1 MARVGARDDDHLVRR
16 YLEDISSHPLL
27 TRDDEMRL
35 ARQIERGR
43 QASTRLVT
51 PGATSASERRRLR
64 SDVAAGEV
72 ARRTFIESNLR
83 LVVSMAKRYNSSDMT
98 LLDLVQEGNLGLLR
112 AVEKF
117 DWRRGFKFSTY
128 ATWWIRQAIGRGID
142 TSSRTIRLPLNVGE
156 TLGQLQRVRF
166 RFEQLGRPAPTAAE
180 MAAEIGLPERRVSEI
195 LAAAEPPRSL
205 SELIGEGTT
214 ELGET
219 VPDLLAPSPF
229 EIVAAELLRVEVDR
243 LLDGL
248 GDEERE
254 IVFLHF
260 GFDRG
265 DPRTLE
271 EVARATGLTRE
282 SVRMI
287 ERRALSSL
295 RRMAHISGAR
305 DLLGV

>member
-1 MARVGARDDDHLVRR
+1 MGRVGARDEDHLVQW
-16 YLEDISSHPLL
+16 YLDDIARHPLL
-27 TRDDEMRL
+27 TKEGEVRL
-35 ARQIERGR
+35 ARLIEEGR
-43 QASTRLVT
+43 AATAILEGPARI
-51 PGATSASERRRLR
+51 GAAARRRLEAE
-64 SDVAAGEV
+64 VVAGET

-83 LVVSMAKRYNSSDMT
+83 LVVSMAKRYNSTGLT
-98 LLDLVQEGNLGLLR
+98 LLDLIQEGNIGLLR

-156 TLGQLQRVRF
+156 TLGQIQRARL
-166 RFEQLGRPAPTAAE
+166 RYERLGLPAPTVAE
-180 MAAEIGLPERRVSEI
+180 LSDEVGLPERRVLEI
-195 LAAAEPPRSL
+195 LAAADVPRSL
-205 SELIGEGTT
+205 SEQIGEGTT

-219 VPDLLAPSPF
+219 VTDHLAPSPF
-229 EIVAAELLRVEVDR
+229 EVVAAGLLEVEMAR
-243 LLDGL
+243 LLAGL
-248 GDEERE
+248 GVEEQE
-254 IVFLHF
+254 IVSLHY

-282 SVRMI
+282 SVRVI

-295 RRMAHISGAR
+295 RRSARTSGAR
-305 DLLGV
+305 HLLGV